1 MDNPLSADLDNILA
15 HTQDLWEELRS
26 QCIFIT
32 GGNGFFRCWLLESFA
47 CTNDKL
53 HLNAKP

>member
-26 QCIFIT
+26 QCIFIA
-32 GGNGFFRCWLLESFA
+32 GEPDFLDAGCWRALPGQMISSI
-47 CTNDKL
+47 
-53 HLNAKP
+53 